1 MGVDG
6 SKQAC
11 ANAMYVVLL
20 EGDVIGGTGVAEFFG
35 EAKIDDIDEMG
46 GFARAHY
53 EICGLDVAVYKI
65 F

>member
-1 MGVDG
+1 
-6 SKQAC
+6 
-11 ANAMYVVLL
+11 
-20 EGDVIGGTGVAEFFG
+20 VIGGTGVAEFFG